1 MKDSAELITMES
13 NRTVTDIYFN
23 YWYEHIRPLEQ
34 ERRRAA
40 FAKILV
46 NVIANL
52 YGSTA
57 ALDLGFKI
65 LGYLVQQNPPPQPH
79 RMADNLPVLK

>member
-13 NRTVTDIYFN
+13 SQMVTDIYFN
-23 YWYEHIRPLEQ
+23 YWYEHIRTLDQ

-46 NVIANL
+46 DVIANL

-57 ALDLGFKI
+57 ALDFGFKV
-65 LGYLVQQNPPPQPH
+65 LEYLVQQNPPVQPH
-79 RMADNLPVLK
+79 RMADNLPVL